1 MTKSMSDEWVEE
13 FQQKWTQEQAQYFD
27 PKLFNDLANSN
38 SSKGHLK
45 KVARFLDRAIQNGI
59 KKVIN
64 GEVVNIKI
72 YIDHHEVLFEIPF
85 SHGKRYKSLQRVRAT
100 DVSKGFITELRAK
113 RSDLI
118 QPTIKIKKELLQ
130 TFNSIIL
137 AGG

>member
-1 MTKSMSDEWVEE
+1 MTESMSDEWVEE
-13 FQQKWTQEQAQYFD
+13 FKQKWIQEQAQDFD

-72 YIDHHEVLFEIPF
+72 YI
-85 SHGKRYKSLQRVRAT
+85 
-100 DVSKGFITELRAK
+100 
-113 RSDLI
+113 
-118 QPTIKIKKELLQ
+118 
-130 TFNSIIL
+130 
-137 AGG
+137 